1 MRCDHSV
8 CSTYHKSQDC
18 TDCIVKLFSKLTLEG
33 NVHAAVCLVTEHAG
47 GGFWILILW
56 FQQGRT
62 IPLSALPC
70 CDTVPL
76 FEDVEV
82 NGAQVQAVACR
93 IQGDAGPGG
102 CDDVYWHDALRHYG
116 AHSEHLRDSVAA
128 IAHCLCNTIM
138 PWNDVHVLFA
148 SQLNSLEMCWNKAN
162 RDW

>member
-1 MRCDHSV
+1 MLLSV
-8 CSTYHKSQDC
+8 WSLSM
-18 TDCIVKLFSKLTLEG
+18 
-33 NVHAAVCLVTEHAG
+33 LVEV
-47 GGFWILILW
+47 FWILILW

-128 IAHCLCNTIM
+128 VAHCLCNTIM
-138 PWNDVHVLFA
+138 PWDDVRALFA
-148 SQLNSLEMCWNKAN
+148 SRLNSLEMCWNKAN
-162 RDW
+162 